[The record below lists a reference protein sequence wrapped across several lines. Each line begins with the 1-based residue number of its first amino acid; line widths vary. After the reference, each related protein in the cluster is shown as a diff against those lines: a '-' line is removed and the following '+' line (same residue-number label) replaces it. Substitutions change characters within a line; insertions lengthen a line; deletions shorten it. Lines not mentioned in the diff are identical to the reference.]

1 MTLSE
6 LAAIDNDFADAI
18 KMLLVRANLEGR
30 ANIPMPDLISMLQ
43 RLGYS
48 AQGQERGIRDYI
60 ATVKNKNSDLVADVN
75 DDEVIMTTMTSTGDE
90 ESAKNAEQVS
100 KMATKQAR
108 KELGL

>member
-6 LAAIDNDFADAI
+6 LASIDSDFADAI
-18 KMLLVRANLEGR
+18 KMLLVRANLEGK
-30 ANIPMPDLISMLQ
+30 ATLPMPELVDMLD

-60 ATVKNKNSDLVADVN
+60 STIKNKNSELVADVN
-75 DDEVIMTTMTSTGDE
+75 DDEVIMTTMTSPEDE
-90 ESAKNAEQVS
+90 ADQNAEEVT

-108 KELGL
+108 KSLGL